1 MVMTAGWHLVTLK
14 PDASC
19 IPDTLSFNL
28 LRAVLDFA
36 ALCVTSSLAT
46 TLRDSLLLR

>member
-28 LRAVLDFA
+28 LRAMLDFA
-36 ALCVTSSLAT
+36 ALCVTSSLAA
-46 TLRDSLLLR
+46 TL